1 MNRPV
6 RHDAR
11 RAFAALAMSLMA
23 SACAGSDKGPT
34 AARLTSVD
42 SAGQVMFGVRAVLTD
57 KGQSKGLLRADTGYV
72 FDDGMRIDLR
82 RVTVTFTGPAGEAL
96 SEMTGPLAIYT
107 LGEASLELRGGIE
120 IKSPAGR
127 TLKTPHLVF
136 DVASERV
143 TSDSSYA
150 FTNNGRTVNAVGF
163 VTTPELLRVL
173 SAEEQRKADAQAAKA
188 AAEKV
193 AKEKAAAE
201 RAAKRA
207 PAIKPATT
215 PAAAPAA
222 RKAPKA
228 AAAPPAKP

>member
-1 MNRPV
+1 
-6 RHDAR
+6 
-11 RAFAALAMSLMA
+11 
-23 SACAGSDKGPT
+23 
-34 AARLTSVD
+34 
-42 SAGQVMFGVRAVLTD
+42 MFGVRAVLTD

-82 RVTVTFTGPAGEAL
+82 RVTVTFTGPLGETL

-107 LGEASLELRGGIE
+107 LSEASVELRGGIE

-127 TLKTPHLVF
+127 ILKTPHLVF
-136 DVASERV
+136 DVASERI

-150 FTNNGRTVNAVGF
+150 FTNNGRTTSAVGF
-163 VTTPELLRVL
+163 VTTPELQRVL

-188 AAEKV
+188 AAEKA

-207 PAIKPATT
+207 PATKPATT
-215 PAAAPAA
+215 PATKPAATPTTAPAGKPA
-222 RKAPKA
+222 ATPAASPAGTAAVPKTT
-228 AAAPPAKP
+228 AAPPAH